1 MFIEIPRSLPKRMAA
16 FEAMTKITHVRPIA
30 AGMVAALVAVGA
42 FWFVHVRGPA
52 GADAKDPA
60 LIALGERVYANRCA
74 SCHGEHLEGQP
85 DWRRRLPNG
94 RLPAPP
100 HDAAGHT
107 WHHPDRELFEIT
119 KKGPAAVA
127 PGYESDMPAF
137 KDVLDDR
144 EIWAV
149 LAYIKS
155 AWPAEIRARQQRINR
170 HVVPGEGDGP

>member
-1 MFIEIPRSLPKRMAA
+1 MLTTRTRRLAA
-16 FEAMTKITHVRPIA
+16 AIA
-30 AGMVAALVAVGA
+30 AVLGTAMVFWFVRGWGPSGADATDPALVA
-42 FWFVHVRGPA
+42 
-52 GADAKDPA
+52 
-60 LIALGERVYANRCA
+60 LGEAVYVKRCA
-74 SCHGEHLEGQP
+74 SCHGAHLEGQP
-85 DWRRRLPNG
+85 DWWRRLPNG

-119 KKGPAAVA
+119 KQGPAGIV

-155 AWPAEIRARQQRINR
+155 AWPAEIRARQVRINR
-170 HVVPGEGDGP
+170 HVVPGGGDGP